1 MLALIYQHHG
11 SVGTAVSTW
20 DSGEANP
27 RSTTRKSLQQK
38 RAMKLDMTAYAG
50 SLRSKAA
57 EKFSSC
63 TMLMQHPVAE
73 SPVMV
78 GCILRYTPFW
88 EVNPTIQSTISL
100 NRRKV

>member
-11 SVGTAVSTW
+11 SVMGTAVSAW
-20 DSGEANP
+20 DSGEATP

-63 TMLMQHPVAE
+63 TILMQHPVAE

-78 GCILRYTPFW
+78 GCILHFGR
-88 EVNPTIQSTISL
+88 
-100 NRRKV
+100 